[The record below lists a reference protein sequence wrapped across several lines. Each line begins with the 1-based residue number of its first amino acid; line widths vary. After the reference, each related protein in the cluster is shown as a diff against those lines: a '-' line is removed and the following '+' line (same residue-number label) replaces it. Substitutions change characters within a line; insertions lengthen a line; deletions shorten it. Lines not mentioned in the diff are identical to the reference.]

1 MNLQK
6 LRNASLQELR
16 VRAAQRV
23 AAFRERR
30 GWSTL
35 AKLPSDGTLRAL
47 FNVGNVDWH
56 KYFRIRSEPR
66 FFSDPREAAAVF
78 KSGWPDAA
86 QGLIEQADRIT
97 QGRFDLLGLKDLSF
111 GDPIDW
117 HFEPVAGKRIPLMH
131 WSRL

>member
-35 AKLPSDGTLRAL
+35 ARLPSDSTLRAL
-47 FNVGNVDWH
+47 FSVGNDDSLE
-56 KYFRIRSEPR
+56 YFRLCREPR
-66 FFSDPREAAAVF
+66 FFSDPREAAAEF
-78 KSGWPDAA
+78 KSRWPDAA
-86 QGLIEQADRIT
+86 PRLVEQADRLT

-117 HFEPVAGKRIPLMH
+117 HFEPVAGKRIPL
-131 WSRL
+131 